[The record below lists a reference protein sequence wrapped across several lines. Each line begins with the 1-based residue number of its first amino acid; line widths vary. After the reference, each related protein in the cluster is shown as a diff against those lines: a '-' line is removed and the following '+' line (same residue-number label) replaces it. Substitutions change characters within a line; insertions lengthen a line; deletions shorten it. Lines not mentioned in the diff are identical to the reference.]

1 MPRLQDLIRRVEQL
15 LLRYHELKRTNLL
28 LEQQVNVL
36 QQERHQLQLRLN
48 IARSRI
54 ETLLARLPN
63 SENSNSPNA
72 QPTIEAPTS
81 AKVPGEEQ

>member
-1 MPRLQDLIRRVEQL
+1 MPRLQDLIRKVEQL

-28 LEQQVNVL
+28 LEQQVNDL

-63 SENSNSPNA
+63 SENANSPNA
-72 QPTIEAPTS
+72 QPTTEAPTS
-81 AKVPGEEQ
+81 AKVSGEEQ